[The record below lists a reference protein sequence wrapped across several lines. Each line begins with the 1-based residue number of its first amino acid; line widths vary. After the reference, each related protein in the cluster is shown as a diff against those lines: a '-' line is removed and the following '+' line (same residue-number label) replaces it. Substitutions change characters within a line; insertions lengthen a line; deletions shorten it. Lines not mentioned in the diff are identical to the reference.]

1 MRSVGHSS
9 LAARLFQSLLGPDF
23 GSGIFA
29 KGFNR
34 YQHPSKSETD
44 QDETVEVLYCIF
56 FTTCHFAKNQRPVHG
71 CLGLTKSAEKQIHW
85 CTSGSCLLQ
94 PLFLISISTGRVWA
108 RVKSLKP
115 QQNPQKGST
124 HSLPNKDKNT
134 SSVVFEAF
142 FMSTRIFGRF
152 EPILTSADFLE
163 MGGSHK
169 QTT

>member
-1 MRSVGHSS
+1 MVQGFLQKDST
-9 LAARLFQSLLGPDF
+9 
-23 GSGIFA
+23 GINTHQNL
-29 KGFNR
+29 KPTKTK
-34 YQHPSKSETD
+34 PSKFY
-44 QDETVEVLYCIF
+44 TVFF

-71 CLGLTKSAEKQIHW
+71 CLGLTKSAEKQIHR

-108 RVKSLKP
+108 RVKSSKP